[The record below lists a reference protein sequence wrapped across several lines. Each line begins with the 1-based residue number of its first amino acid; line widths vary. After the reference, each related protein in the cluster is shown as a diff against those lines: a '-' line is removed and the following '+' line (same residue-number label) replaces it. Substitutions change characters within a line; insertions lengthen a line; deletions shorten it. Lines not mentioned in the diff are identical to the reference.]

1 MVSFI
6 NIINKVSYEY
16 LLSSKYDIDWHS
28 MEINITVVKIYVVVL
43 SETFQSVTDRQL
55 WDFIYTMMMYVSG
68 AFLSLVQRSKPSK

>member
-43 SETFQSVTDRQL
+43 SETFQSVTDRQ
-55 WDFIYTMMMYVSG
+55 DNSG
-68 AFLSLVQRSKPSK
+68 ILYMHDDDVCNWGLP